1 MTWPFENDTSA
12 IVKKLAGRSM
22 QADKRNKAFLLL
34 TIAISVCMVFSI
46 LLISTGTQ
54 EKFKNTQ
61 RNKAQIG
68 ILGVTDEQTAQLHQ
82 NENITWVGEYSAL
95 GVFYV
100 ENKTI
105 TVAYGNED
113 YFLHQEEKTFQGS
126 VPQKADEI
134 MLPQNYLDFLGKSY
148 QTGDTISIDLTGTG
162 QKAEY
167 TLSGVLNNTK
177 ESNGYF
183 IYVSKELAQDLAKDS
198 FQVTAYTR
206 LNTDAISSTA
216 ILDFAGKAIQN
227 TGIVEEQVM
236 LTEYSAV
243 MSGVITSGIPIPVPL
258 LAALTAILAATIVY
272 GVFYTKIVKNVQM
285 FGQLRTVG
293 MTKRQIKRMAS
304 KEGRLYA
311 LAGIPLGLVI
321 GVLIGFI
328 GCPDGFRLKTTVIYA
343 VLIAAVAFVTVNIAI
358 FKPVRVAMNTSPV
371 EGAKYLAYAGKAKS
385 SSKLHR
391 KLTPFNLAKINIQRN
406 KQKAVLTLLMLG
418 VSGALLLVTSTVA
431 GSIDPAKQASF
442 KYYPAGNIIIQIRNT
457 VGSSFDNEAEPYG
470 SAKLQLEENPLED
483 QALMQELEKVDG
495 IEKITTFD
503 SVYMTAT
510 FSGESG
516 SITSISDFFPTLNR
530 EQTEEKQ
537 AVLSSGTADYND
549 MVEKNGIL
557 VAEDIAQ
564 VGDTLKIEGR
574 AFDGRTFDVEAV
586 VVGTYNRS
594 DLMEDSPVVPGSP
607 YFIMTYD
614 TAKKLTGI
622 TEQTGILAVK
632 NSEGRFDEVLTAVQ
646 KIADKN
652 EKIEVNTIEQTIK
665 NIQYRYS
672 ASINALYMTSA
683 ILFVFGSIS
692 LMNMLMV
699 DFQNRK
705 REFGLLEAVG
715 TTRQQLKAML
725 DRVTST
731 VAGSIDPAKQ
741 ASFKYYPAGNI
752 IIQIRN
758 TVGSSFDNEAEPYG
772 SAKLQ
777 LEENPLEDQA
787 LMQELEKVDGI
798 EKITTFDSVYMT
810 ATFSGESGSITSIS
824 DFFPTLNREQTEEKQ
839 AVLSSGTAD
848 YNDMVEKN
856 GILVAEDIAQ
866 VGDTLKIEGR
876 AFDGRT
882 FDVEAVV
889 VGTYNRSDLMEDS
902 PVVPGSPYFIMT
914 YDTAK
919 KLTGITEQTGILA
932 VKNSEG
938 RFDEVLTAVQKI
950 ADKNEKIEV
959 NTIEQTIKNIQYR
972 YSASINA
979 LYMTSA
985 ILFVFGSI
993 SLMNMLMVDFQNR
1006 KREFGL
1012 LEAVGT
1018 TRQQLKAMLDRE
1030 IGIYLGG
1037 SLAISLICGS
1047 IFSII
1052 VCRRLD
1058 AINHCI
1064 TLKLPWFFLLAL
1076 TGILFVIYFVFSM
1089 YSQMELKKASILSAI
1104 KSE

>member
-68 ILGVTDEQTAQLHQ
+68 ILGVTDEQTAQLRQ
-82 NENITWVGEYSAL
+82 NGNITWVGEYSAL

-113 YFLHQEEKTFQGS
+113 YFLHQEEITFQGS

-148 QTGDTISIDLTGTG
+148 QAGDTISIDLTGTG
-162 QKAEY
+162 QEAEY

-183 IYVSKELAQDLAKDS
+183 IYVSKELARDLAKDS

-285 FGQLRTVG
+285 FGQLRTLG
-293 MTKRQIKRMAS
+293 MTKRQIKRMAG

-311 LAGIPLGLVI
+311 LTGIPLGLVI
-321 GVLIGFI
+321 GALIGFI
-328 GCPDGFRLKTTVIYA
+328 GCPDGFQLKTTVIYA
-343 VLIAAVAFVTVNIAI
+343 VLIAAVAFMTVNIAI

-371 EGAKYLAYAGKAKS
+371 EGAKYLTYAGKAKNS
-385 SSKLHR
+385 PKLHR
-391 KLTPFNLAKINIQRN
+391 KLTPSHLAKLNIQRN
-406 KQKAVLTLLMLG
+406 RQKAALTLLMLG

-431 GSIDPAKQASF
+431 GSIDPEKQASF
-442 KYYPAGNIIIQIRNT
+442 KYYPAGNILIQIKNT

-483 QALMQELEKVDG
+483 QTLMQELEKIDG
-495 IEKITTFD
+495 VEKITAFD
-503 SVYMTAT
+503 SVYMTVT
-510 FSGESG
+510 FSGGSG

-537 AVLSSGTADYND
+537 AVLSSGTADYDD

-557 VAEDIAQ
+557 VEEGIAQ

-574 AFDGRTFDVEAV
+574 SFDGSIFNVEAV

-594 DLMEDSPVVPGSP
+594 DLMENSPVVPGSP
-607 YFIMTYD
+607 YFMMTYD
-614 TAKKLTGI
+614 TAEKLTGI

-632 NSEGRFDEVLTAVQ
+632 NSDGHFDEVLTAVQ
-646 KIADKN
+646 EIADEN
-652 EKIEVNTIEQTIK
+652 GKIEVNTIDQTIK
-665 NIQYRYS
+665 NIQHQYR
-672 ASINALYMTSA
+672 ASINALYMASA

-705 REFGLLEAVG
+705 REFGLLKAVG
-715 TTRQQLKAML
+715 ATQKQLK
-725 DRVTST
+725 S
-731 VAGSIDPAKQ
+731 
-741 ASFKYYPAGNI
+741 
-752 IIQIRN
+752 
-758 TVGSSFDNEAEPYG
+758 
-772 SAKLQ
+772 
-777 LEENPLEDQA
+777 
-787 LMQELEKVDGI
+787 
-798 EKITTFDSVYMT
+798 
-810 ATFSGESGSITSIS
+810 
-824 DFFPTLNREQTEEKQ
+824 
-839 AVLSSGTAD
+839 
-848 YNDMVEKN
+848 
-856 GILVAEDIAQ
+856 
-866 VGDTLKIEGR
+866 
-876 AFDGRT
+876 
-882 FDVEAVV
+882 
-889 VGTYNRSDLMEDS
+889 
-902 PVVPGSPYFIMT
+902 
-914 YDTAK
+914 
-919 KLTGITEQTGILA
+919 
-932 VKNSEG
+932 
-938 RFDEVLTAVQKI
+938 
-950 ADKNEKIEV
+950 
-959 NTIEQTIKNIQYR
+959 
-972 YSASINA
+972 
-979 LYMTSA
+979 
-985 ILFVFGSI
+985 
-993 SLMNMLMVDFQNR
+993 
-1006 KREFGL
+1006 
-1012 LEAVGT
+1012 
-1018 TRQQLKAMLDRE
+1018 MLDRE
-1030 IGIYLGG
+1030 IGSYLGG
-1037 SLAISLICGS
+1037 SLLVSLAFGGLIS
-1047 IFSII
+1047 I
-1052 VCRRLD
+1052 VACQRLD
-1058 AINHCI
+1058 AVNHCI
-1064 TLKLPWFFLLAL
+1064 SLKLPWLFLIAL
-1076 TGILFVIYFVFSM
+1076 VAVMGGIYLIFVAYAKV
-1089 YSQMELKKASILSAI
+1089 ELKKAEILPAI
-1104 KSE
+1104 REE

>member
-183 IYVSKELAQDLAKDS
+183 IYVSKELARDLAKDS

-216 ILDFAGKAIQN
+216 ILDFASKAIQN

-236 LTEYSAV
+236 LTEYIAV

-285 FGQLRTVG
+285 FGQLRTLG
-293 MTKRQIKRMAS
+293 MTKRQIKRMAG

-311 LAGIPLGLVI
+311 LTGIPLGLVI
-321 GVLIGFI
+321 GALIGFI
-328 GCPDGFRLKTTVIYA
+328 GCPDGFQLKTTVIYA
-343 VLIAAVAFVTVNIAI
+343 VLIAAVAFMTVNIAI

-371 EGAKYLAYAGKAKS
+371 EGAKYLTYAGKAKNS
-385 SSKLHR
+385 PKLHR
-391 KLTPFNLAKINIQRN
+391 KLTPSHLAKLNIQRN
-406 KQKAVLTLLMLG
+406 RQKAALTLLMLG

-431 GSIDPAKQASF
+431 GSIDPEKQASF
-442 KYYPAGNIIIQIRNT
+442 KYYPAGNILIQIKNT

-483 QALMQELEKVDG
+483 QTLMQELEKIDG
-495 IEKITTFD
+495 VEKITAFD
-503 SVYMTAT
+503 SVYMTVT
-510 FSGESG
+510 FSGGSG

-537 AVLSSGTADYND
+537 AVLSSGTADYDD

-557 VAEDIAQ
+557 VEEGIAQ

-574 AFDGRTFDVEAV
+574 SFDGSIFNVEAV

-594 DLMEDSPVVPGSP
+594 DLMENSPVVPGSP
-607 YFIMTYD
+607 YFMMTYD
-614 TAKKLTGI
+614 TAEKLTGI

-632 NSEGRFDEVLTAVQ
+632 NSDGHFDEVLTAVQ
-646 KIADKN
+646 EIADEN
-652 EKIEVNTIEQTIK
+652 GKIEVNTIDQTIK
-665 NIQYRYS
+665 NIQHQYR
-672 ASINALYMTSA
+672 ASINALYMASA

-705 REFGLLEAVG
+705 REFGLLKAVG
-715 TTRQQLKAML
+715 ATQKQLK
-725 DRVTST
+725 S
-731 VAGSIDPAKQ
+731 
-741 ASFKYYPAGNI
+741 
-752 IIQIRN
+752 
-758 TVGSSFDNEAEPYG
+758 
-772 SAKLQ
+772 
-777 LEENPLEDQA
+777 
-787 LMQELEKVDGI
+787 
-798 EKITTFDSVYMT
+798 
-810 ATFSGESGSITSIS
+810 
-824 DFFPTLNREQTEEKQ
+824 
-839 AVLSSGTAD
+839 
-848 YNDMVEKN
+848 
-856 GILVAEDIAQ
+856 
-866 VGDTLKIEGR
+866 
-876 AFDGRT
+876 
-882 FDVEAVV
+882 
-889 VGTYNRSDLMEDS
+889 
-902 PVVPGSPYFIMT
+902 
-914 YDTAK
+914 
-919 KLTGITEQTGILA
+919 
-932 VKNSEG
+932 
-938 RFDEVLTAVQKI
+938 
-950 ADKNEKIEV
+950 
-959 NTIEQTIKNIQYR
+959 
-972 YSASINA
+972 
-979 LYMTSA
+979 
-985 ILFVFGSI
+985 
-993 SLMNMLMVDFQNR
+993 
-1006 KREFGL
+1006 
-1012 LEAVGT
+1012 
-1018 TRQQLKAMLDRE
+1018 MLDRE
-1030 IGIYLGG
+1030 IGSYLGG
-1037 SLAISLICGS
+1037 SLLVSLAFGGLISIAACQ
-1047 IFSII
+1047 
-1052 VCRRLD
+1052 RLD
-1058 AINHCI
+1058 AVNHCI
-1064 TLKLPWFFLLAL
+1064 SLKLPWLFLIAL
-1076 TGILFVIYFVFSM
+1076 VAVMGGIYLIFVAYAKV
-1089 YSQMELKKASILSAI
+1089 ELKKAEILPAI
-1104 KSE
+1104 REE